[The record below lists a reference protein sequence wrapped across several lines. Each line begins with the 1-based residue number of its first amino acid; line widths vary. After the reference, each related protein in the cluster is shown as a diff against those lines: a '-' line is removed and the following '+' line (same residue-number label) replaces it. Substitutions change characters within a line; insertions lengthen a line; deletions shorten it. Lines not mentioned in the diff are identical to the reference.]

1 MNPELAKTIRNYVIT
16 GVFAV
21 AMGIL
26 EAVVVI
32 YIRELYYPQ
41 GFDFPLEF
49 LSPRMV
55 TIEWLRETS
64 TIIMI
69 ASVGIIAANRNL
81 QRFLFFLYV
90 FAVWDLVY
98 YLVLKLLLGWPASLL
113 TWDVLFLIPF
123 TWASPVLAPV
133 ICSLTMILFST
144 ILLFQMPK
152 GIFLTIRSFEWSLL
166 VSGSL
171 LVLYTFMKDYGRL
184 ALSHLSPGGTEKQ
197 ASREDM
203 WTAVTQYVP
212 EDFNWLVFG
221 AGELLILIVLVTL
234 FLRIRKLRSKHQT

>member
-1 MNPELAKTIRNYVIT
+1 MNPELAKTIRTYVIA
-16 GVFAV
+16 GLFAV

-26 EAVVVI
+26 EAVVVV

-41 GFDFPLEF
+41 GFDFPLKL

-55 TIEWLRETS
+55 TIEWLREAS

-69 ASVGIIAANRNL
+69 VTVSIIAAKSNL

-90 FAVWDLVY
+90 FAVWDLIY

-113 TWDVLFLIPF
+113 TWDVLFLIPI

-133 ICSLTMILFST
+133 ICSVTMILFST
-144 ILLFQMPK
+144 ILLFHIPK

-171 LVLYTFMKDYGRL
+171 LILYTFMKDYGRL
-184 ALSHLSPGGTEKQ
+184 ALSHLSSGGTENQ
-197 ASREDM
+197 TPREDM
-203 WTAVTQYVP
+203 WTAITHYVP
-212 EDFNWLVFG
+212 EDFNWIVFG
-221 AGELLILIVLVTL
+221 AGEVLILIVVVTL